1 MDRGKLRATL
11 IEMLESDTG
20 NSYQDLTED
29 ARLRE
34 ELGLDSI
41 DVVSVVSQIERR
53 YRIRLTHEELEKLVK
68 VGELLD
74 LLQAKIANETPSA
87 AA

>member
-1 MDRGKLRATL
+1 MDRTKLRATL
-11 IEMLESDTG
+11 VEMLESDTG

-34 ELGLDSI
+34 DLGLDSI

-68 VGELLD
+68 VGELID
-74 LLQAKIANETPSA
+74 LLEVKIAPPPRA